1 MTKNIERYIASL
13 QPAMQDRMRSCS
25 STEEIMRLARTEGL
39 ELPDE
44 ALDTIYGG
52 CTSYTLKVDDY
63 DRCVTCKTRVQ
74 LRSVGHD
81 GFPDVYYCPT
91 CFTSKSKELQEV
103 EHYHHEETVKK

>member
-1 MTKNIERYIASL
+1 MK
-13 QPAMQDRMRSCS
+13 
-25 STEEIMRLARTEGL
+25 LARTEGL

-103 EHYHHEETVKK
+103 EHYHHEEQVKK

>member
-13 QPAMQDRMRSCS
+13 QPAMQDRMRSCET
-25 STEEIMRLARTEGL
+25 TEEMMSLARNEGL

-52 CTSYTLKVDDY
+52 CTSYTHKVDDY
-63 DRCVTCKTRVQ
+63 DRCVECKTRVS

-81 GFPDVYYCPT
+81 GFPNVYYCPT
-91 CFTSKSKELQEV
+91 CFTTKSYAQKEV
-103 EHYHHEETVKK
+103 EHYHHSYDVKK